1 MKDKIIETEKSLFTK
16 IAKATGGITLIL
28 TGIKVLG
35 FIEKQVLAYY
45 FGTGY
50 QVDAYFVGFSLMIV
64 FWEFLRGLM
73 APSYLPT
80 LMEFRSNVGEAK
92 SWEFTSSVLNVM
104 SLVFLVM
111 IGAAL
116 IFTSQ
121 LVALVAPWFCR

>member
-73 APSYLPT
+73 APS
-80 LMEFRSNVGEAK
+80 
-92 SWEFTSSVLNVM
+92 
-104 SLVFLVM
+104 
-111 IGAAL
+111 
-116 IFTSQ
+116 
-121 LVALVAPWFCR
+121 